1 MWPFKRKPVECKQCL
16 QFEAQLCAVRK
27 LNIDAEEG
35 RPLNASATFEGGAV
49 KLWAASMVEW
59 FRESG
64 GQNYIVVDMSDPRTG
79 ERYSITMQRAGART
93 PAQDLSELR
102 ARLSVTEG

>member
-1 MWPFKRKPVECKQCL
+1 MWPFKKLSSECKQCL
-16 QFEAQLCAVRK
+16 QYEAQLVAVRK
-27 LNIDAEEG
+27 MNMHYVEGEPFHAE
-35 RPLNASATFEGGAV
+35 ATFEGGAV

-64 GQNYIVVDMSDPRTG
+64 GKNYIVVDMSDPRTG

-93 PAQDLSELR
+93 PTQDLTELR
-102 ARLSVTEG
+102 SRLSPTG